1 MDHRNKAKLILEK
14 ADEIKAS
21 RIEEALEPAA
31 KPKEKLRSN
40 NPGNGYHGMLYRV
53 HKGDSKKIDNEFRKM
68 HAHVKNLAGEAGH
81 LAQSKKPN
89 VMVRDYLDSKRGRHL
104 EGYENDEKYIKK
116 DFGQFAR
123 SYDAK
128 LFAESADFDN
138 GKRPTGQELM
148 EQALFEKTVLNED
161 KDKQLVNVHVN
172 WTGDWGSKSH
182 FHKQFPSMKH
192 AKKYTS
198 DFEKKENYRPVWTYE
213 KTDKIREDFETEQ
226 ELIEQRTL
234 LNEGDVTFHEK
245 PDDWYK
251 DGRTMVHVHHKGKH
265 VATIQKYDPWP
276 GTKERH
282 VIVDPDVTKIHSDNR
297 FNQDLEDKYK
307 KKTLFGKVKPGQEH
321 EKRSIEFES
330 RRAALR
336 HVKNVYSGKA

>member
-14 ADEIKAS
+14 AEEIKAS
-21 RIEEALEPAA
+21 RVVEALESAA

-53 HKGDSKKIDNEFRKM
+53 HKGDQKKIDNEFRKM
-68 HAHVKNLAGEAGH
+68 HSHVKNLAGEAGH
-81 LAQSKKPN
+81 FKDAKKPN

-148 EQALFEKTVLNED
+148 EQALFEKTVLNEGD
-161 KDKQLVNVHVN
+161 GKLVNVHVN
-172 WTGDWGSKSH
+172 WTGDWGSNSH

-213 KTDKIREDFETEQ
+213 KTDKIREDFETDQ
-226 ELIEQRTL
+226 ELIEQRIL

-251 DGRTMVHVHHKGKH
+251 DGRTMIHVHHKGKH
-265 VATIQKYDPWP
+265 VATIQKMD
-276 GTKERH
+276 TMSDKERH
-282 VIVDPDVTKIHSDNR
+282 IIVSPDTKHIHHDDR
-297 FNQDLEDKYK
+297 FNDPLPDKYK
-307 KKTLFGKVKPGQEH
+307 KKTLFGKIKPGQEN
-321 EKRSIEFES
+321 KRHSKRFDS

-336 HVKNVYSGKA
+336 YAKNVYNGKA